1 MSDTGHLSGLFREAG
16 TICGLHALEVFMPL
30 KTEGSMDRFIQDRN
44 IQRYRKLLVRV
55 SDETQRAV
63 LLKLLANEEAKQAG
77 GQPPKER

>member
-1 MSDTGHLSGLFREAG
+1 
-16 TICGLHALEVFMPL
+16 
-30 KTEGSMDRFIQDRN
+30 MDRFIQDRN